1 MSITPTLPQLT
12 TTPPPA
18 DLNPPRRRFGSFNN
32 NPGPNTNHTG
42 RNNRPSSS
50 SSNHSNPSSPALVP
64 PPIGVQRTRS
74 TSSASS
80 TASGGNT
87 LTNSPFIP
95 PNQSQAQQGGPGPA
109 AFDIGLAADKAQQW
123 LSTWAPRGE
132 GRSREFLTNT
142 LNGVASVASQVSNN
156 LNRDGFGSRSN
167 SFASNSGQTPVII
180 PPPES
185 QSQGSNTSAST
196 STSPEDARNGSAFG
210 LSISPSP
217 SPAPG
222 PGNGSTFR
230 LPQAPAAPT
239 INHTTS
245 TPTLTTKKI
254 LQPANLARLGHSNST
269 TAAPTTNNNNN
280 NNTSALTVGLGKS
293 ASQPNTS
300 SSGTSTPSGL
310 PRTSSS
316 NIASSSTTNL
326 HGPSHLNPNA
336 SSSSIPLGGH
346 RRNSSTASN
355 SHRRTSSFG
364 IASISR
370 SSSITKTNTNM
381 KSAGMPYKVGF
392 QPQGVRNDRTEEFLQ
407 ARRVKGEDRDREEG
421 RLGRRWAKLVDLHF
435 NPTVPTSTPTVP
447 TLTRSSS
454 STFSL
459 SSLAGGGNDKR
470 RSLLSI
476 DGALDALKPKEVW
489 KGFKNSGPGG
499 EEGKKRAAEQAI
511 VKWEDDNEVK
521 KCRICQSTFSL
532 SNRKHHCR
540 LCGKIICSLPPTPPA
555 LLAVQIQLFAPAD
568 PDATSSTS
576 QGGLPPGTRREKC
589 SLLLVADWKTG
600 RGEEVEEGF
609 VGWMKTEDQSSSP
622 SPYPSSE
629 ANSNTKNSPKAS
641 RIRKGRISGKKREIP
656 LPQQPKE
663 VQVKGCR
670 VCRDC
675 WAVVSRKQKMQ
686 DRQRVTGFTRLYTAL
701 RGLQGDIEEL
711 MPEFEDQL
719 ADLTESDNPLEPS
732 PETLQ
737 THKALLTLL
746 TQYEHLSKRI
756 GGLNCEEGSS
766 QAVVQSAVARSAA
779 AFLAREMVKLQTL
792 QKLQKRAANAKR
804 RSMRIHEL
812 SLADSLSMSR
822 DGSGTTTPT
831 SELEREVEDIAVVL
845 QPLLEQE
852 AQLETYISDANA
864 QRKYE
869 DSKALNEALK
879 EIKLE
884 IERITQRASTSTAT
898 ALTK

>member
-1 MSITPTLPQLT
+1 MSITPNLPQLT

-18 DLNPPRRRFGSFNN
+18 DLNPPRRRFGSFNSSNPNKPNGN
-32 NPGPNTNHTG
+32 N

-50 SSNHSNPSSPALVP
+50 SSNHSNSSSTALVP
-64 PPIGVQRTRS
+64 PPISVQRTRS

-80 TASGGNT
+80 TGSGGNT

-95 PNQSQAQQGGPGPA
+95 QQSHGQQGGPP

-132 GRSREFLTNT
+132 GRSREFLANT
-142 LNGVASVASQVSNN
+142 LNGVANVASQVSNN

-167 SFASNSGQTPVII
+167 SFASNSGQAPVII
-180 PPPES
+180 PPTE
-185 QSQGSNTSAST
+185 SQGSNTST
-196 STSPEDARNGSAFG
+196 SNSPEDTRYGSAFG
-210 LSISPSP
+210 LSVSPSP
-217 SPAPG
+217 SPG
-222 PGNGSTFR
+222 PGNTFT
-230 LPQAPAAPT
+230 LPQAPS

-245 TPTLTTKKI
+245 TPALVTKKI

-269 TAAPTTNNNNN
+269 TSAPTTNS
-280 NNTSALTVGLGKS
+280 TSALTVGIGKMS
-293 ASQPNTS
+293 NSPNS
-300 SSGTSTPSGL
+300 SSIPGGL
-310 PRTSSS
+310 PRTTSS
-316 NIASSSTTNL
+316 NLASTSTTNL

-336 SSSSIPLGGH
+336 SSSSVPSGH
-346 RRNSSTASN
+346 RRNSSTAST

-364 IASISR
+364 IATLSR

-392 QPQGVRNDRTEEFLQ
+392 QPQGVRHDRTEEFMQ
-407 ARRVKGEDRDREEG
+407 ARKATGEDREREEG

-435 NPTVPTSTPTVP
+435 NPTVPLPTSNVP

-454 STFSL
+454 STFSI
-459 SSLAGGGNDKR
+459 SSLTGSGNDKR

-521 KCRICQSTFSL
+521 KCRICQSSFSL

-540 LCGKIICSLPPTPPA
+540 LCGKIVCSLPPTPPA
-555 LLAVQIQLFAPAD
+555 LLAVQIQLFAPAN
-568 PDATSSTS
+568 PDATTTTS

-609 VGWMKTEDQSSSP
+609 VGWMKMDDQTP
-622 SPYPSSE
+622 GQE
-629 ANSNTKNSPKAS
+629 QQILKNNIDSRSS
-641 RIRKGRISGKKREIP
+641 RIRKGRASTNSISSINEYEEENGNGEKRGIP

-670 VCRDC
+670 VCREC

-686 DRQRVTGFTRLYTAL
+686 DRQRVTGFARLYSAL

-711 MPEFEDQL
+711 MPEFENQL

-732 PETLQ
+732 TETLQ

-756 GGLNCEEGSS
+756 GNLHCDEGSS

-804 RSMRIHEL
+804 KSMRIHEL
-812 SLADSLSMSR
+812 SLSDSLNGSL
-822 DGSGTTTPT
+822 DGSGSTTPT
-831 SELEREVEDIAVVL
+831 SELEREVEDIAVIL

-884 IERITQRASTSTAT
+884 IERITQRTSTAT
-898 ALTK
+898 IR